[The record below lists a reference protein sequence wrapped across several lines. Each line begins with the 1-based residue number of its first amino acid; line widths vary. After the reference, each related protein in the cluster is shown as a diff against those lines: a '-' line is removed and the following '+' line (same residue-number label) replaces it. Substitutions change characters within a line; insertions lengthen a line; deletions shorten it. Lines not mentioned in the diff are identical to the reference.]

1 MSEPPPIYPEGS
13 PFGVAK
19 VLSVHPFYA
28 LKLRKMTDI
37 YNFFERINCLISNNV
52 YTIYSYFKVIFNR
65 YFYWCDPSHEHVK
78 VIPLKPA
85 DTAIIVSQH
94 FPETSLWES
103 FGIHQKTS
111 PSHFNAFM
119 VLRSREKNTYI
130 SPEIGECSFHDHII
144 CIRSRIP

>member
-1 MSEPPPIYPEGS
+1 
-13 PFGVAK
+13 
-19 VLSVHPFYA
+19 
-28 LKLRKMTDI
+28 MTDI

-94 FPETSLWES
+94 FPETSL
-103 FGIHQKTS
+103 
-111 PSHFNAFM
+111 
-119 VLRSREKNTYI
+119 
-130 SPEIGECSFHDHII
+130 
-144 CIRSRIP
+144 

>member
-94 FPETSLWES
+94 FPETSL
-103 FGIHQKTS
+103 
-111 PSHFNAFM
+111 
-119 VLRSREKNTYI
+119 
-130 SPEIGECSFHDHII
+130 
-144 CIRSRIP
+144 